1 MKNFFTD
8 YIMYVLILV
17 LVFVIV
23 LAFYVYTDNRNQSG
37 NAYFTW
43 AIIQLGNGELI
54 EGEVTSWHNFNDSDM
69 IQVAI
74 DDNLTVLTHSS
85 NVLLFDHEPY
95 EGESLLLFY
104 VK

>member
-1 MKNFFTD
+1 MKNFFED
-8 YIMYVLILV
+8 YIMYVLIIIMV
-17 LVFVIV
+17 LVVVFAIV
-23 LAFYVYTDNRNQSG
+23 VAINNSKQSV
-37 NAYFTW
+37 NINDARFTW

-85 NVLLFDHEPY
+85 NVLLFDHEP
-95 EGESLLLFY
+95 
-104 VK
+104 

>member
-1 MKNFFTD
+1 MKNFFDD
-8 YIMYVLILV
+8 YIMYMLILV

-23 LAFYVYTDNRNQSG
+23 LAFFVYTDNRNPSIVTDDTR
-37 NAYFTW
+37 FTW

-85 NVLLFDHEPY
+85 NVLLFDHEP
-95 EGESLLLFY
+95 
-104 VK
+104 